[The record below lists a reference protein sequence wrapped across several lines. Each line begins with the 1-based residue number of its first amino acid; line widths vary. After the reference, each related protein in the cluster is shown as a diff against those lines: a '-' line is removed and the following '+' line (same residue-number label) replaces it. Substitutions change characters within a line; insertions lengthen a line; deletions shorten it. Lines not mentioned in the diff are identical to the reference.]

1 MSILNGLLTYG
12 DVSRKEDVVLNAVE
26 LLTAE
31 ENTVL
36 TKLGKTNAIDTVH
49 SFLVDTLTTA
59 ASKAV
64 AMNTDFSLS
73 ATTTPSRLTNL
84 VQEVAEAIQVAR
96 PQEKVAH
103 YQGSNMTEYQTTK
116 ALKNWGNAAEFDL
129 VRSTLVSGLSGTVT
143 KMNGVIAAISK
154 STNTTVHTS
163 GTVFSASI
171 LDGIM
176 ADNWT
181 NSNGDV
187 ATDVFVGG
195 IMRRVI
201 DNFVQ
206 KTNVVTG
213 GAQTN
218 IVRTVVSYETSMG
231 TIMITKHRYVDIAGT
246 DATCRVLGVRPEKLK
261 IAYLDKPFI
270 KELAEGGAYTKK
282 AVYGSMTLEVRN
294 QDSNFFI
301 SGFLRSA

>member
-26 LLTAE
+26 MLTAE

-36 TKLGKTNAIDTVH
+36 TKLGKTTAIDTVH

-129 VRSTLVSGLSGTVT
+129 VRSTLVSGLSGTVA
-143 KMNGVIAAISK
+143 KMNGIIAAISK

-270 KELAEGGAYTKK
+270 KDLAEGGAYTKK